1 MKKRIIKAGMR
12 VVSFKDAQSTLQ
24 KNHHLDKKVGQMELK
39 IGSYLLISKF
49 AFKKVEDPC
58 ENHVCFKSCTF
69 PKNIGMCMH
78 HYNLLQSLI
87 FAFISPCSV

>member
-1 MKKRIIKAGMR
+1 
-12 VVSFKDAQSTLQ
+12 
-24 KNHHLDKKVGQMELK
+24 MELK
-39 IGSYLLISKF
+39 MGYLLISKF

-69 PKNIGMCMH
+69 PKNIRVCMH

-87 FAFISPCSV
+87 FAFISSCSI